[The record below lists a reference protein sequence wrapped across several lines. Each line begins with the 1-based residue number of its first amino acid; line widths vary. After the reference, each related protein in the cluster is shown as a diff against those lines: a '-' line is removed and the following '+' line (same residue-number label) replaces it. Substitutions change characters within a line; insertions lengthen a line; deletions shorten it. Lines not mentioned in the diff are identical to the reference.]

1 MPSWM
6 KAGAFLA
13 LTSSALLA
21 APPNGRAHF
30 APAGSHVS
38 LTAASEVSDD
48 GLVNSNGAT
57 LLLDRQSRRANNSVL
72 LKVDTDSCG
81 MVQRMEDRRSI
92 LLEGGFHDDSEDDFE
107 DMAPP
112 DQAWA
117 VVGGLLSGHPEVAVM
132 SDAIDK
138 SCEYYNWLDGD
149 GDTSVIA

>member
-6 KAGAFLA
+6 KAGAIFA
-13 LTSSALLA
+13 LTSSAVLA
-21 APPNGRAHF
+21 AAPNGRGHVD
-30 APAGSHVS
+30 PAGSQ
-38 LTAASEVSDD
+38 LTITAASEVSDD
-48 GLVNSNGAT
+48 GLVNSDGAT
-57 LLLDRQSRRANNSVL
+57 LLLDRQSRRANNSVF
-72 LKVDTDSCG
+72 LKVETDSCG
-81 MVQRMEDRRSI
+81 MLQHIEDRRSI
-92 LLEGGFHDDSEDDFE
+92 LLQGGFQDDSEDDFE

-138 SCEYYNWLDGD
+138 SCEYYNSLDGD

>member
-13 LTSSALLA
+13 LTSSAVFA
-21 APPNGRAHF
+21 APPNGGVRVASV
-30 APAGSHVS
+30 P

-48 GLVNSNGAT
+48 GLVNSNGAN
-57 LLLDRQSRRANNSVL
+57 LLLDRQSRRANNSVF

-81 MVQRMEDRRSI
+81 MLQHMEGRRSI
-92 LLEGGFHDDSEDDFE
+92 LLQSGFHDDADDDFE

-117 VVGGLLSGHPEVAVM
+117 VVGGLLSAHPEVAVM